1 MRHHG
6 KLNGE
11 LKGTIEGDDFA
22 TALLCVWLGAKPPT
36 EDLKKGMLDAG

>member
-6 KLNGE
+6 KLDRE

-22 TALLCVWLGAKPPT
+22 TALLRVWLGAKPPT
-36 EDLKKGMLDAG
+36 EDLKEGMLGAG

>member
-22 TALLCVWLGAKPPT
+22 AALLRVWLGAKPPT
-36 EDLKKGMLDAG
+36 EDFKEGMLGAG